1 MATRHNTPR
10 VTSRFFSLLGKC
22 TTTRG
27 NPSYEGA
34 HQSALATFGRTATGS
49 TRDNLLASKLI
60 ILWGWNPLVTRF
72 GPDTIPYLSQ
82 TKKAGVPFV
91 SVDPRQSQTCHA
103 LADEWIPVK
112 PGTDTAL
119 LLAMAY
125 VMIAE
130 ELLDTRYVENYT
142 HGFEIF
148 REYVTGETDG
158 VPKNPEWAH
167 SICGTPVESI
177 VKLARSYIYKKPV
190 SLIAGWHRDEPRM
203 ENNFT
208 VRYPLSRPSLE
219 IWASTVATAQGDP
232 IMSIWEVLKNHRRF
246 PGSGIIKFT
255 LPDYTTHC
263 STPDQKVNIRSANC
277 CISWA
282 ATC

>member
-1 MATRHNTPR
+1 MVYHADRLTQPLKRVGARGTGKFKSISWDEALETVAGKIQHTISKFGTESLYFVTNTGSMATRHNTPR

-60 ILWGWNPLVTRF
+60 ILRGWNPLVTRF

-82 TKKAGVPFV
+82 AKKAGVPFV

-158 VPKNPEWAH
+158 VPKNPE
-167 SICGTPVESI
+167 
-177 VKLARSYIYKKPV
+177 
-190 SLIAGWHRDEPRM
+190 
-203 ENNFT
+203 
-208 VRYPLSRPSLE
+208 
-219 IWASTVATAQGDP
+219 
-232 IMSIWEVLKNHRRF
+232 
-246 PGSGIIKFT
+246 
-255 LPDYTTHC
+255 
-263 STPDQKVNIRSANC
+263 
-277 CISWA
+277 
-282 ATC
+282 